1 MSASKGG
8 STKLGRRHLIVGGAA
23 AGIGALAAA
32 GIQATATPGGTEKS
46 AATHSKAAV
55 DGANGAK
62 TVPFH
67 GVRQAGVDTPAQS
80 HGVFIALD
88 LKAGV
93 DRAQLKSLLKLL
105 SDDAA
110 NLTQGRGALA
120 DTEPEMAHR
129 PASLTVT
136 FGLGPHAL
144 GLASPA
150 LAIGEGSAPWLTALP
165 SFSIDRLQPEYCDG
179 DVLLQFCADD
189 PLTLAHAQRML
200 LKDARTFARVRWVQT
215 GYRRAYG
222 TEPSGTTMRN
232 LFGQVDGTANP
243 APSSPQNESVVWGVD
258 GFAPWTMGGTTVVIR
273 RIAMNLDGWDEL
285 DRGGRDQSVGRR
297 ISNGSP
303 LTGTLEHDEPD
314 FAAKNPLGFPVIADF
329 AHMRRARSEDPR
341 EQIFRRAY
349 NYELPPKGEAVSDA
363 GLIFVSYQSN
373 IMTQYVPLQA
383 RLSELDLLNQWTVPI
398 GSATFAILPGCQPGS
413 FVGESLFS

>member
-1 MSASKGG
+1 MAANTGG
-8 STKLGRRHLIVGGAA
+8 STKLGRRHLFVGGAA

-32 GIQATATPGGTEKS
+32 GIQATATTGGMEKATS
-46 AATHSKAAV
+46 ADNRAAI

-93 DRAQLKSLLKLL
+93 GRAQLKSLLKLL

-120 DTEPEMAHR
+120 DTEAEMAHR

-150 LAIGEGSAPWLTALP
+150 AAAKDGSMPWLAPLP
-165 SFSIDRLQPEYCDG
+165 AFGIDNLQPDYCDG
-179 DVLLQFCADD
+179 DVLLQVCADD

-200 LKDARTFARVRWVQT
+200 LKDARTFATVRWVQA
-215 GYRRAYG
+215 GFRRAYG
-222 TEPSGTTMRN
+222 TDPGGTTMRN

-243 APSSPQNESVVWGVD
+243 APASPENESVVWGAD
-258 GFAPWTMGGTTVVIR
+258 GFAPWTTGGTTVVIR
-273 RIAMNLDGWDEL
+273 RIAMNLDSWDEL
-285 DRGGRDQSVGRR
+285 DRGGRDESVGRR
-297 ISNGSP
+297 MSNGAP
-303 LTGTLEHDEPD
+303 LTGKLEHDEPD
-314 FAAKNPLGFPVIADF
+314 FAAKNALGFPVIADF

-341 EQIFRRAY
+341 ERIFRRAY
-349 NYELPPKGEAVSDA
+349 NYELPPKGDAVTDA

-373 IMTQYVPLQA
+373 IMAQYVPIQA

-398 GSATFAILPGCQPGS
+398 GSATFAILPGCQPGG
-413 FVGESLFS
+413 FVGDSLFS